1 MDVPIRLDMNSLVRE
16 QADEDTL
23 RKIFEELEFRTLME
37 RIFKKNH
44 HLPPLSPV
52 HYLIRKTARFKAISL
67 KNLRPIIRMKK
78 KSNLES
84 LNSLSYDYQL
94 IDTEE
99 KRNEI
104 IKNCLHPKFLR

>member
-37 RIFKKNH
+37 RIFKKES
-44 HLPPLSPV
+44 SPASPIAGTLFNQENGPV
-52 HYLIRKTARFKAISL
+52 QAISL

-78 KSNLES
+78 KN
-84 LNSLSYDYQL
+84 Q
-94 IDTEE
+94 IW
-99 KRNEI
+99 KA
-104 IKNCLHPKFLR
+104 